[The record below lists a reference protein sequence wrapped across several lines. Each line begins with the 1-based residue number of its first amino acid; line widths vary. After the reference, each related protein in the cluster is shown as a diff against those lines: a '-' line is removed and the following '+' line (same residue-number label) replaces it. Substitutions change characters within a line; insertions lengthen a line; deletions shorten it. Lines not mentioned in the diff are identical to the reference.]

1 MTVEMKLPK
10 DAPCWRKIPW
20 VFLALAGLAL
30 VVQLHPEWRDEL
42 IYNRY
47 AVGYGEV
54 WRLWTGHWVHFGW
67 PHFIADTGLFVIL
80 GWMLECRFR
89 RVALTALVLMPL
101 FISLVIFIFD
111 PQMERYAGL
120 SALNLGL
127 LLFLALQGWQRNW
140 RDWFWPAVLAIYV
153 GEVIF
158 ETVSGGT
165 GGGMIAFDDP
175 TVHVATGA
183 HLASAVYA
191 LVAWWCW
198 RSKNKIVRHAPI

>member
-1 MTVEMKLPK
+1 MAADDNGSPISHARRL
-10 DAPCWRKIPW
+10 IPW
-20 VFLALAGLAL
+20 VFLVLAGLAF
-30 VVQLHPEWRDEL
+30 VVQLRPEWRADL
-42 IYNRY
+42 IYDRTLISH
-47 AVGYGEV
+47 GEV

-80 GWMLECRFR
+80 GWMLERRFR

-101 FISLVIFIFD
+101 FISLVIFFFD

-175 TVHVATGA
+175 TVHVATSA
-183 HLASAVYA
+183 HLASAIYA
-191 LVAWWCW
+191 LVAWWFW
-198 RSKNKIVRHAPI
+198 SRKKRTV